1 MNMFGHPCPK
11 RNAKCK
17 VLSAA
22 FELTPCCSLVGVR
35 FACPDIDRTV
45 LAGWRA
51 EEVAQQVLFGIA
63 AWPHGILC
71 PS

>member
-1 MNMFGHPCPK
+1 MNMFGHPGLN

-17 VLSAA
+17 VLSGA
-22 FELTPCCSLVGVR
+22 FGLTPCCSLVGVP

-45 LAGWRA
+45 LAGWGA
-51 EEVAQQVLFGIA
+51 EEVAQQVSSGIA